1 MKEEKTVK
9 DRKLYVEDA
18 FKGAKLL
25 ALTDAKWTAKEEDL
39 KPLYDDAIRIAD
51 GTWESYHS
59 NQKEK
64 EAAVEAVASLA
75 NTPNRRYWQESDI
88 RAVNRYLATVPAGEH
103 NAAINELKELAADE
117 YNIRNEDWLNDVIK
131 RLKDNSIVNGQG
143 LGTGGR

>member
-1 MKEEKTVK
+1 MNLGRCVTREEIGQRRRHGRH
-9 DRKLYVEDA
+9 DR
-18 FKGAKLL
+18 L
-25 ALTDAKWTAKEEDL
+25 AVVGLH
-39 KPLYDDAIRIAD
+39 AIRIAD